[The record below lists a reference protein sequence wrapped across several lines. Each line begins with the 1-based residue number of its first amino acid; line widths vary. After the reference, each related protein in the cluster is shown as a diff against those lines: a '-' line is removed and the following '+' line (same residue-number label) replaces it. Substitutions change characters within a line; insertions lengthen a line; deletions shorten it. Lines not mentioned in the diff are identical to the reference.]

1 MRFVW
6 MIALDLEF
14 GSRSLI
20 FEYKDL
26 PRLPEVIKGLL
37 ADEERRRYLGANARK
52 FAEENFWTWEER
64 MEAEVAE
71 VEKLVK

>member
-1 MRFVW
+1 LVVDPL
-6 MIALDLEF
+6 ILLEY
-14 GSRSLI
+14 
-20 FEYKDL
+20 EDYEDL

-64 MEAEVAE
+64 IRAEIAE
-71 VEKLVK
+71 VEKLVARQEKR